1 MKLVIAEKPSVGT
14 LISSAI
20 AGLNAEDIESF
31 NILKDGSATSIYG
44 ARCQTT
50 LPLVAGYKIVRIIIT
65 MYVTRFHNLQLHHL
79 FLRRNR
85 QYETEKQAINKS
97 YSFHSFSIFSGCEN
111 TNRAP
116 PV

>member
-1 MKLVIAEKPSVGT
+1 MRRHRIYIIIVIGSRLSLQNITIIQQYQILFILFT
-14 LISSAI
+14 LFLHERI
-20 AGLNAEDIESF
+20 N
-31 NILKDGSATSIYG
+31 T
-44 ARCQTT
+44 CQTT